1 MLLKSWEDLPKS
13 IRNDMVMPYYV
24 RLQNR
29 KKSLFCKFIFDRL
42 AAFCLLVGL
51 SPLFIILGIL
61 IKLDS
66 DGDVFFRQTRV
77 TQYGKRFKIYKF
89 RTMVTNAEAM
99 GCQIT
104 TDQDM
109 RITKIGKRL
118 RVCRLDELPQ
128 LINIL
133 KGEMSFV
140 GARPEV
146 IKYVERYSEEMMATL
161 LLPAGV
167 TSEASIEYKD
177 EEKLLVKNINLDE
190 IYVNEI
196 LPKKMKKN
204 LEAIL
209 KFSFFND
216 MRTMLKTIIVVS
228 QGC

>member
-1 MLLKSWEDLPKS
+1 MLLKDWEDLPKS

-24 RLQNR
+24 SLQNR
-29 KKSLFCKFIFDRL
+29 KKSLFCKFMFDRL

-66 DGDVFFRQTRV
+66 DGDVFFRQPRV

-99 GCQIT
+99 GSQIT

-161 LLPAGV
+161 LLPAGI

-177 EEKLLVKNINLDE
+177 EEMLLVKTTNVDE

-196 LPKKMKKN
+196 LPKKMEKN

-216 MRTMLKTIIVVS
+216 IRTMLKTIIVVS